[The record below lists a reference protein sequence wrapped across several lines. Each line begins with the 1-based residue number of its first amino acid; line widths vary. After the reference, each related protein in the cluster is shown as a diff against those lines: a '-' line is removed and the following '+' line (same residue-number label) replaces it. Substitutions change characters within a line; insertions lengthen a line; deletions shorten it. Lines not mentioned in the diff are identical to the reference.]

1 MRTQER
7 EGSEAEIANSK
18 RSEKATM
25 PPSGPLLGLYPAE
38 PRTPPPCVPGSAA
51 SPLRLQH
58 TEPTKLQASDS
69 ENTHQPGNS
78 LGDVGSSTQQA
89 SLIFTQSAP
98 FLEMEDENET
108 DRAFKNS
115 MPVPNQSL
123 NETEIANHNLLLPV
137 APPNAHEDGKEDGS
151 LCLAARCSNTAPSP
165 NRARS
170 VSCGKRPRNSRK
182 VSFAPESRWASK
194 IPTTAFVPQ
203 QSQRCGNNLL
213 HTIRETI
220 HFTDY
225 TDEERMA
232 TWYTLA
238 DLRSFK
244 KERKDTARQVD
255 SGLLSLRTSADQT
268 NVSDIF
274 VDTTSFDVP
283 VEYCS
288 RGAENCTEV
297 MSRIRYR
304 HICDGWRYVLNT
316 QEKHNY
322 LRRKLSTLTSSE
334 QEEYNALAALLGA
347 GNHKASR
354 KSTTNNSW
362 HSYGTSPR
370 SSPKSSQN
378 KNPFANM
385 CCPYDLAAV
394 YLPISEAS
402 LQIARSRGIADE
414 IDAIRLRNEDRLQ
427 QERQQPTD
435 VHSNNQSNPAQD
447 EKEDSSYNIAGGL
460 ASFAE
465 AKMRSMDL

>member
-1 MRTQER
+1 
-7 EGSEAEIANSK
+7 
-18 RSEKATM
+18 M
-25 PPSGPLLGLYPAE
+25 PPSGPLLTLCPAE
-38 PRTPPPCVPGSAA
+38 PGSPPPFVPGAAA

-58 TEPTKLQASDS
+58 TELTKIQASDP
-69 ENTHQPGNS
+69 ENTHPNNS
-78 LGDVGSSTQQA
+78 HGDVRSTQQA
-89 SLIFTQSAP
+89 SLAFTQSAP

-108 DRAFKNS
+108 DKTFENA
-115 MPVPNQSL
+115 MPSRNHPL
-123 NETEIANHNLLLPV
+123 NEKQMINHNLLLPTTP
-137 APPNAHEDGKEDGS
+137 ANATEDEKKDES
-151 LCLAARCSNTAPSP
+151 PYLAARCSNTNPSP

-182 VSFAPESRWASK
+182 VSFAAESRWASK
-194 IPTTAFVPQ
+194 IPTAASVSQ
-203 QSQRCGNNLL
+203 QRKPVTLL
-213 HTIRETI
+213 HIRETI
-220 HFTDY
+220 HFSDY

-244 KERKDTARQVD
+244 KERKDTARQID

-268 NVSDIF
+268 NLSDIF
-274 VDTTSFDVP
+274 VDATSFDMP

-288 RGAENCTEV
+288 RGAENCTEA

-322 LRRKLSTLTSSE
+322 QQRKLSTLTSSE
-334 QEEYNALAALLGA
+334 QDEYNALAALLGA

-354 KSTTNNSW
+354 TTAATNNSW

-370 SSPKSSQN
+370 SSPKSSS
-378 KNPFANM
+378 KSPPFAKM

-427 QERQQPTD
+427 QEGSKLAGNSTD
-435 VHSNNQSNPAQD
+435 V
-447 EKEDSSYNIAGGL
+447 AGGV
-460 ASFAE
+460 ATFAE
-465 AKMRSMDL
+465 AKMLSMDL